1 MYRLNC
7 RELTILG
14 REGELQ
20 FYNTK
25 IAITEI
31 KAVKL
36 CRSHDLKDLLSELAS
51 YTSEIFNHLLQ
62 RGKNMFSVGMRAAA
76 QSLVSKLIFLQT
88 ASSIS
93 HENSFQT

>member
-62 RGKNMFSVGMRAAA
+62 RGKNMFSVGI
-76 QSLVSKLIFLQT
+76 SVSGLIRILTTKSHLLGYSTKLR
-88 ASSIS
+88 
-93 HENSFQT
+93 EP